1 MTEFTINRKTWMT
14 PDHPLWLAMDGNCLY
29 NPDEQTMCC
38 LGFYCNRVA
47 RIKKEKLEF
56 VGMPSCLLHEYSAN
70 FDEYVA
76 KPTIENI
83 IKFEDVLANINDNE
97 KISAKERE
105 KRISEIF
112 KKAGYKVKFI
122 GEYAKQ

>member
-14 PDHPLWLAMDGNCLY
+14 PNHPQWENIDGNCLY

-47 RIKKEKLEF
+47 RIKKEELEF
-56 VGMPSCLLHEYSAN
+56 IGVPSDLPEEYKQYL
-70 FDEYVA
+70 DKYVY

-83 IKFEDVLANINDNE
+83 IKFEDDLANINDDLE
-97 KISAKERE
+97 LFAKERE
-105 KRISEIF
+105 KKISQIF